1 MATTCACA
9 LTYTRHDTFTRTPLL
24 AAPFQWTC
32 ESLIMFEGPPVC
44 TDACMPKYAL
54 THKCPAT
61 CAKANGALL
70 EPAKNECSES
80 CENTHSTCDSWTND
94 MYREGGC
101 GSTCKSELKQLLR
114 PDLSCEF
121 TVAVGDRVVLESEVS
136 GCVVSVLR
144 PFAVVEGVPKKVA
157 IEQLILAEIGGAPC
171 KPAPESSLQE
181 RAPGNPLQAIISG
194 PMRVS
199 SKSCD
204 AITLDAYQST
214 SSGATSQLRY
224 LWKVPPVISA
234 SGLTTPLLKFMRLPE
249 GTHVFGLS
257 VSNSTHTDIAN
268 NFTMVVEEDLM
279 PRVSLACPKA
289 VCTRSNQDTYRRYEN
304 YEIGVHLYEQ
314 TVLEIHVDSATGCTE
329 DQGGKEDLNELN
341 KILIAWDQRD
351 HTSTKWQSQKVKYV
365 LFLFPKLLCVMR
377 SFVLILN
384 MNQL

>member
-1 MATTCACA
+1 
-9 LTYTRHDTFTRTPLL
+9 
-24 AAPFQWTC
+24 
-32 ESLIMFEGPPVC
+32 MFEGPPVC

-289 VCTRSNQDTYRRYEN
+289 VCTHTNDGEYEN
-304 YEIGVHLYEQ
+304 YEIGVNLYEQ
-314 TVLEIHVDSATGCTE
+314 TVLMIHVDLATECSQSQTE
-329 DQGGKEDLNELN
+329 EEDVLKPINWEQQN
-341 KILIAWDQRD
+341 N
-351 HTSTKWQSQKVKYV
+351 TSTKWQSQEVRV
-365 LFLFPKLLCVMR
+365 ALLFPKLLCVMR